1 MKIQITPRFLA
12 PVVAAAV
19 IVVAAVVPSVS
30 RDADERSPETLD
42 VDATTYTCPSGDGL
56 SVLAGQVSPGDS
68 VSARALPDDAEI
80 ADLENPAAWRAAGSA
95 GEAVAV
101 TQTGSGS
108 GAAGFVTGNAD
119 GSGDGLVVAPC
130 ATRADDDWFT
140 GLGAVDGHDSQLVI
154 VNPGDGP
161 AVVRLSAWG
170 ESGALAIAGDDTI
183 TLDAGEVR
191 RVAASDLAAAE
202 TTMAVRVQRLRG
214 EATAQVLDAG
224 SSDVRGSELMTAS
237 AAPAREVVVAS
248 ADGEGARA
256 LLMTNPGEET
266 ANVRVSALGA
276 DNGTYVLEGLDD
288 VPVEPG
294 TVARVDLPAV
304 DAPLLVSADQPV
316 TATSRWQGEN
326 DLALG
331 TSLTALEDRGALLPV
346 VGDTR
351 LTVASAGRAGQATV
365 EGFDT
370 DMNSLGE
377 QTLDIPEGGSL
388 AIGAGEVADG
398 AAYLLVTGPGMY
410 AQARYAE
417 GDGIALAPVL
427 AAPTAV
433 LAPHV
438 SWGGRWH

>member
-1 MKIQITPRFLA
+1 MKVQIAPRFLA

-19 IVVAAVVPSVS
+19 IVVAAVGPSMS
-30 RDADERSPETLD
+30 RDADERSPEALD
-42 VDATTYTCPSGDGL
+42 VAATTYTCPSGDGL
-56 SVLAGQVSPGDS
+56 SVLAGQVSPGDA
-68 VSARALPDDAEI
+68 VSARALPDDTEI
-80 ADLENPAAWRAAGSA
+80 TDLEDPSVWRSVGSA

-101 TQTGSGS
+101 TQTGAAS
-108 GAAGFVTGNAD
+108 GAVGFTSGIAD

-130 ATRADDDWFT
+130 ATRADDAWFT
-140 GLGAVDGHDSQLVI
+140 GLGAVDGHESQLVL
-154 VNPGDGP
+154 VNPAGGP

-170 ESGALAIAGDDTI
+170 ESGALSIAGDDTI

-191 RVAASDLAAAE
+191 RIVASDLAAAE

-224 SSDVRGSELMTAS
+224 SADVRGSELMTAS
-237 AAPAREVVVAS
+237 AAPARELVLAA
-248 ADGEGARA
+248 ADGEGDRA
-256 LLMTNPGEET
+256 LLLTNPGEET

-288 VPVEPG
+288 VAVDPG
-294 TVARVDLPAV
+294 TVARVELPAV
-304 DAPLLVSADQPV
+304 DVPLLVNADRPV
-316 TATSRWQGEN
+316 TAASRRQGEN

-331 TSLTALEDRGALLPV
+331 TSLTPLEDRAAVIPV

-351 LTVASAGRAGQATV
+351 LTLASPGRAGDATV
-365 EGFDT
+365 EAFDA
-370 DMNSLGE
+370 DMSPLGE
-377 QTLDIPEGGSL
+377 QALDIPEGGSVAL
-388 AIGAGEVADG
+388 GAGEIADG
-398 AAYLLVTGPGMY
+398 ASYLLVTGPGMY

-417 GDGIALAPVL
+417 GDGVALMPVL